1 MIFDRKDSKSDSKMR
16 ASSHCRQLASA
27 SCLALACLTTAA
39 PIYAESSSSETD
51 NREQRIQQLEQSLE
65 QQRQKMAEQQQ
76 QLELLADQI
85 YGDNLDMG
93 GSAEAHKNSVH
104 IGGYGEMH
112 YRNLK
117 VGDEDFKELDFHR
130 MVLFFGYDFNERIR
144 FITELEVEHS
154 LVSASSR
161 GAVELEQAYIEIDIN
176 PSTQV
181 KTGVMLV
188 PLGMINETHEPP
200 TFYGVERPVIE
211 TTIIP
216 STWYSAGVMLS
227 RQFDNGFSADLFL
240 SEGLKTPELQS
251 PDGTK
256 GPFVLKSGKQK
267 ASFSAAFDLATT
279 ARVKYRGIPGLE
291 LSAFAQYQPD
301 LDQSAKDSYADD
313 ALLLGGHV
321 IYQLGNVTTKAL
333 YARWDVEGDAAA
345 AAGMDLQDGG
355 YVEAGWRLHPKLG
368 VFARHS
374 MYSQQRQQDATQS
387 DIGFNYYVHENV
399 VFKGDIQIQNEDA
412 GDASGF
418 NLGMGYQF

>member
-1 MIFDRKDSKSDSKMR
+1 MKIKRNIF
-16 ASSHCRQLASA
+16 SA
-27 SCLALACLTTAA
+27 SVLSTSLKTLLVAMTLTTSTSWADD
-39 PIYAESSSSETD
+39 ETSSA
-51 NREQRIQQLEQSLE
+51 EQRIQELEQAL
-65 QQRQKMAEQQQ
+65 KQQQ
-76 QLELLADQI
+76 VQLELLADSI
-85 YGDNLDMG
+85 DSANLDDSSSKAFG
-93 GSAEAHKNSVH
+93 GVH

-112 YRNLK
+112 YRNLEI
-117 VGDEDFKELDFHR
+117 GDEDFKELDFHR

-144 FITELEVEHS
+144 FVTELEVEHS

-176 PSTQV
+176 PSTQI
-181 KTGVMLV
+181 KTGVLLV

-216 STWYSAGVMLS
+216 STWYSAGVMVS
-227 RQFDNGFSADLFL
+227 RQFDNGLSADLFL
-240 SEGLKTPELQS
+240 SEGLKTPQLES
-251 PDGTK
+251 ADGTK

-301 LDQSAKDSYADD
+301 LDQSADESYADD

-321 IYQLGNVTTKAL
+321 IYQIGSVTTKAL
-333 YARWDVEGDAAA
+333 YARWDLEGDAAA
-345 AAGMDLQDGG
+345 AAGMDIQDGG

-368 VFARHS
+368 LFARHS
-374 MYSQQRQQDATQS
+374 VFSQQSQQDATQS
-387 DIGFNYYVHENV
+387 DVGFTYFVHENV

-412 GDASGF
+412 GDATGF